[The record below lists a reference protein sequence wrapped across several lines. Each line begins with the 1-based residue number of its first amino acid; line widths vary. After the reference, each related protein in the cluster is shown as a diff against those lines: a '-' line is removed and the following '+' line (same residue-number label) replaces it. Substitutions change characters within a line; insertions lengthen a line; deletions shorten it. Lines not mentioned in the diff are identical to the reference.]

1 MGLHSTTKA
10 LNMANLE
17 TSTSQLLDSFL
28 ALEARR
34 LDVATTLALAE
45 AARRRAE
52 EAARKAE
59 AKARQAEARA
69 LTAALRTAHAE
80 RKRANHLAHDDFI
93 AARRL
98 RRARSKGIPV

>member
-1 MGLHSTTKA
+1 MSATENTLSASA
-10 LNMANLE
+10 LIE
-17 TSTSQLLDSFL
+17 RFL

-34 LDVATTLALAE
+34 LDVATTLALAEAARRRAE

-80 RKRANHLAHDDFI
+80 RKRANRLAHDDFI